1 MRIVSPPEKISDF
14 ISQSQYE
21 WTLSGDILSYILRQ
35 FHSFIPDAELEDNIL
50 KYNPIPSNV
59 SPPAPLDEFLGGVL
73 QKNHKYSQ
81 MQEDKLFQKL
91 QQKVLNNLGPLSKI
105 CQKIEDSIQC
115 KTDKVKKGLC
125 EFKYLTEQSIMILG
139 LVFNNKT
146 YNRRLSVL
154 NAFNERT

>member
-1 MRIVSPPEKISDF
+1 MGIVSPPEKISDF

-21 WTLSGDILSYILRQ
+21 WTLSGDIFSYILRQ

-59 SPPAPLDEFLGGVL
+59 SPPAPLDEFLRGVL

-91 QQKVLNNLGPLSKI
+91 QQKVLNTLGPLSKI

-125 EFKYLTEQSIMILG
+125 EFK
-139 LVFNNKT
+139 
-146 YNRRLSVL
+146 
-154 NAFNERT
+154 